1 MTRSG
6 RVLAVLGLVALAV
19 TGGGAA
25 AGTAAKGKG
34 PDPAKIQ
41 KLKSEAR
48 GSVAISSND
57 ATEYVA
63 FVRAGRNGDLLP
75 KSTGKSPAGKAN
87 DFIVEYGDILGLEA
101 GSGLVRTDT
110 AIDRQGA
117 VHLTYKQVY
126 KGLPVF
132 GASVKA
138 HVDAQ
143 GDLTAVN
150 GTVVPVAD
158 LSVAPRLSAGQ
169 AAARAIEA
177 VAADPP
183 KADDGALPA
192 FGSTLDLRAE
202 STELLVYRTGLI
214 RGGTGIDQLAYRV
227 DVTNGADV
235 REVVIVHANAG
246 KVLNRYSLVH
256 DALHRVLYE
265 VSTAN
270 KVWEEGDPFPGV
282 LNLNQQNIVKFS
294 EDSYLHFFNAFGRDS
309 YDGAGAFMQ
318 SVNNDPRIN
327 CPNANWNGITTNY
340 CNGVTSDDVVAHE
353 WGHAY
358 TQFTHNLIYQWQPGA
373 LNESY
378 SDIWGELV
386 DLINGEGTDAPAPVR
401 TVGNCSSFSRAAP
414 GLFINSP
421 AAIAGE
427 CPAGGA
433 LFGPALTGTGTT
445 ADVVVA
451 IDGTAPDVNDGCE
464 AITNGAAL
472 AGKIALINRG
482 TCAFTIKVKNAQ
494 NAGAIGAV
502 IANVVVG
509 QPPTTMSGVDPT
521 ITIPSVNTTLDH
533 GNLMKGQLALGNA
546 VNVTMKDK
554 AGTREPSYRWLMGE
568 DSTAFGGAIRDM
580 WNPRCL
586 SDPGKV
592 TDAEYHCDVSDQGG
606 VHTNSGV
613 PNHGFALLVDGGT
626 YNGRTVAAIGLT
638 KAAHLYWRAQSV
650 YQTEGSK
657 FPDHA
662 DALEASCTDLIGI
675 NLTGLSTGAPAGPS
689 GQAIG
694 AADCAAVTQM
704 IAAIELR
711 TNPAAQCN
719 FQPLLKPGEPDLCAG
734 QKNPPVVYEETFE
747 DGLAGWS
754 LSNQGVFSGW
764 PGLNW
769 QASST
774 LPGGRSGTAAFAVDP
789 DAGNCDQGAGDVS
802 GVMRL
807 TSPSIALP
815 NAAILSPRLTFRH
828 YVATEANFDGGNLK
842 ISVNGG
848 PFELVPASA
857 FIFNA
862 YNTTLTTA
870 AGGNTNPLA
879 GQPAFSGTDGGEV
892 FGSWGLSQVNLTAIG
907 ISPGDTIQLRFDFGM
922 DGCAGIDGWYV
933 DDVKV
938 QACNTKK
945 ALAAKP

>member
-1 MTRSG
+1 M
-6 RVLAVLGLVALAV
+6 AVLGLVALAV

-48 GSVAISSND
+48 GSVAISSNETTD
-57 ATEYVA
+57 YVA

-75 KSTGKSPAGKAN
+75 ASTGTSPAGKAN
-87 DFIVEYGDILGLEA
+87 DFIAEYGDILGLEA

-117 VHLTYKQVY
+117 VHLSYKQVY

-132 GASVKA
+132 GGSVKA

-150 GTVVPVAD
+150 GTVVPV
-158 LSVAPRLSAGQ
+158 VAISTVPRLSADQ
-169 AAARAIEA
+169 AAARAVEA

-183 KADDGALPA
+183 KTDDGSLPA
-192 FGSTLDLRAE
+192 FGSAGDLRAE

-214 RGGTGIDQLAYRV
+214 RGSTGTDQLAYRV
-227 DVTNGADV
+227 DVTNGADI
-235 REVVIVHANAG
+235 RDVVIVQANAG

-265 VSTAN
+265 QNLGN
-270 KVWEEGDPFPGV
+270 KVWEEGDAFPGA
-282 LNLNQQNIVKFS
+282 LNLNQQNIVKFT
-294 EDSYLHFFNAFGRDS
+294 EDSYLHFLNAFGRDS

-386 DLINGEGTDAPAPVR
+386 DLINGEGTDSPGPVR

-445 ADVVVA
+445 ADVVLVT
-451 IDGTAPDVNDGCE
+451 DGTAPDVNDGCE

-521 ITIPSVNTTLDH
+521 ITIPSVNTTLEH
-533 GNLMKGQLALGNA
+533 GNLMKGQLALGNP
-546 VNVTMKDK
+546 VNVTMRDK

-638 KAAHLYWRAQSV
+638 KAAHLYWRAQAV

-662 DALEASCTDLIGI
+662 DALEASCTDLTGVA
-675 NLTGLSTGAPAGPS
+675 LTGLSTGAPAGPS
-689 GQAIG
+689 GQAIA
-694 AADCAAVTQM
+694 AADCAAVREM
-704 IAAIELR
+704 IAAVELR
-711 TNPAAQCN
+711 TNPAQQCN

-734 QKNPPVVYEETFE
+734 QKNPPVIYEETFE

-754 LSNQGVFSGW
+754 LSNQGVYAGW

-769 QASST
+769 SASST
-774 LPGGRSGTAAFAVDP
+774 LPGGRAGTAAFGADP
-789 DAGNCDQGAGDVS
+789 DIGNCDQGPGDVS

-807 TSPSIALP
+807 TSPSIHLP
-815 NAAILSPRLTFRH
+815 NAEILSPRLTFRH

-870 AGGNTNPLA
+870 AGGNTSPLA

-892 FGSWGLSQVNLTAIG
+892 FGTWGLTQVNLAAVG
-907 ISPGDTIQLRFDFGM
+907 IDPGDTIQLRFDMGM

-945 ALAAKP
+945 ADKAKP